1 MEGKSM
7 LKLSHV
13 LAFLLLA
20 SLFQSLMARD
30 LISDGIEVVQ
40 LPVENDGEFEF
51 CPGKQSWPELVGKS
65 AGYAKQVIQKENP
78 IVTRFTLLFPG
89 MPKPAAY
96 ICGRVYL
103 VVDWKLIVQVTPTMG

>member
-1 MEGKSM
+1 MEGKNI

-30 LISDGIEVVQ
+30 LISDGIEVLQ
-40 LPVENDGEFEF
+40 LPVENDGESV

-65 AGYAKQVIQKENP
+65 AIYAKEVIQKENP
-78 IVTRFTLLFPG
+78 NVNDIRVFYPG
-89 MPKPAAY
+89 MIGPFNY
-96 ICGRVYL
+96 VCGRVLL
-103 VVDWKLIVQVTPTMG
+103 VVNWKAIVQITPTIG

>member
-1 MEGKSM
+1 MEGKNI

-30 LISDGIEVVQ
+30 LISDGIEVLQ
-40 LPVENDGEFEF
+40 LPVENDGESV

-65 AGYAKQVIQKENP
+65 ARYAKEVIQKENP
-78 IVTRFTLLFPG
+78 IVTQFTLLFPG

-103 VVDWKLIVQVTPTMG
+103 VVNWKLIVQVTPSMG